1 MFDLTQCLRNC
12 KLPTYKEERKYQRN
26 GRVEGR
32 EEFSSKPI
40 QIKKSVEIT
49 QSQRMNDCDKIGDE
63 VVEST
68 RSYSMA
74 LILLPTTVHTDESHM
89 LSLQRTSL
97 NKVLLIFHTVEE
109 KHMTEIP

>member
-1 MFDLTQCLRNC
+1 MFNLTQCLRNC
-12 KLPTYKEERKYQRN
+12 KLPTYKEECKYQHN

-32 EEFSSKPI
+32 EVVSSKPI
-40 QIKKSVEIT
+40 QIRTSVEIT

-68 RSYSMA
+68 RSKYDTNITK
-74 LILLPTTVHTDESHM
+74 LQYTDESHM